1 MEEKEGYIQIGVTA
15 VRDPEGN
22 FLPAV
27 PVFIPLTPEV
37 ESTAERAVAD
47 VGQLFAR
54 KMKQYIDGGGQL
66 PKRSRRE

>member
-1 MEEKEGYIQIGVTA
+1 MEEKYIQVGVTA
-15 VRDPEGN
+15 GRDPSGN

-37 ESTAERAVAD
+37 EASAERAVAD
-47 VGQLFAR
+47 VGKLFAQ

-66 PKRSRRE
+66 RKTRRSR